1 MALISEG
8 AFVAD
13 GWRRLADEEALPAS
27 GKVIVSLSRL
37 EAALSGTDV
46 DAPLGVIAPN
56 TTDPE
61 VLRPSLSR
69 LSVIAIQFPAFADGR
84 GFSLASLLR
93 RAGYKGELR
102 ASGRLLADQY
112 LHALG
117 CGFDTVEIPDDLAQR
132 HSEAQWRKALRM
144 RSLNYQR
151 GYSHGG
157 SILER
162 RRKGAS

>member
-8 AFVAD
+8 AFVED

-27 GKVIVSLSRL
+27 GKVIVSLARL
-37 EAALSGTDV
+37 EAALSGRDAQ
-46 DAPLGVIAPN
+46 APLGVIAPN
-56 TTDPE
+56 TTDLE
-61 VLRPSLSR
+61 VLRPNLSR

-93 RAGYKGELR
+93 RAGYEGELR

-132 HSEAQWRKALRM
+132 HSEAHWRKALGT